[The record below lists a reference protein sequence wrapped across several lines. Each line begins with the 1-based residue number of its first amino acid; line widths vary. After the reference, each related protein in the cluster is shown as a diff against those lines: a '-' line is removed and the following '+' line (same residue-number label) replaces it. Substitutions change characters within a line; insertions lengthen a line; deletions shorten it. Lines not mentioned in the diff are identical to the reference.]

1 MTVSSGTPRTPGPS
15 VPALHYRGITA
26 GYGRTT
32 VLRNVDLV
40 APAGKVVALLGP
52 NGAGKSTLLKVAAGL
67 LAPTGGTVRIHGED
81 VTHLSEAK
89 RAGRGLCLI
98 PEGRGIFR
106 QLTVRENL
114 AMFAGGKRVA
124 EAVELDLLELLGAVG
139 IAVLDVGA
147 RLTCV
152 ANLTGEPACSVPC
165 GFTRAGLPVGLMV
178 HGRAFAD
185 AKVLRVA
192 YAYEQASG
200 WTSQRPGGF

>member
-124 EAVELDLLELLGAVG
+124 EAVDRAAAVFPILGERLGQEAGTLSGGQQQMLAVSRALERY
-139 IAVLDVGA
+139 A
-147 RLTCV
+147 RLV
-152 ANLTGEPACSVPC
+152 HPQPAEGTVP
-165 GFTRAGLPVGLMV
+165 
-178 HGRAFAD
+178 
-185 AKVLRVA
+185 
-192 YAYEQASG
+192 S
-200 WTSQRPGGF
+200 